1 MRVASRD
8 DEAVGV
14 EVIAA
19 SADKQIAGV
28 RAGTR
33 DDPAAGRAGARV
45 KIVGTHCE

>member
-28 RAGTR
+28 RVRRRGN
-33 DDPAAGRAGARV
+33 PAAGGTGARV